1 MTDERI
7 REVMESFA
15 SQAKSVY
22 GTKLHQIVLYGSC
35 ARGDYQ
41 QDSDIDVM
49 LLLNVGQDQLA
60 EERKKV
66 FDIADEIDL
75 KYDVVLEQILE
86 HDEDPPEEYLDDLMP
101 WSDKIPEYCRKTE
114 FKYE

>member
-75 KYDVVLEQILE
+75 KYDVVLTPVLQSMDIYNKFLGVSMFFQNIEKEGIR
-86 HDEDPPEEYLDDLMP
+86 YA
-101 WSDKIPEYCRKTE
+101 
-114 FKYE
+114 